1 MVSRELRRGVPRGSV
16 VQAVACREA
25 RKPHQRVRE
34 PAFDRVVEE
43 LAAGTDDIVAE
54 ALDRLDEHG
63 RSRRRRGRTPLRD
76 VLSTGMLAAVQSTL
90 VRLGRSDPPSRT
102 LPARTRRMIEE
113 WTRHQ
118 DGSVVVLLDLVAI
131 AYEVLAERLDQAAE
145 KAEPDAER
153 RWLLAGRFRA
163 SLATHA
169 RGMRTL
175 VCAASED
182 GGGPRRGKQFWIQ
195 RVLNGEIASC
205 QQLGY
210 DLSGYHTAL
219 VCLAPDSREQLR
231 VVAANRS
238 LPILLFAG
246 ADGTTTGWLA
256 SRHPL
261 PSSDLDEIARTP
273 AVTGRETGMGECLK
287 GADGFRETYR
297 QAVEAR
303 TFLAT
308 NERGVVRYRD
318 ISLLAM
324 LGDNPRVLQAFTER
338 ELPGLTGMDLRSAQL
353 RRTLRTYLE
362 RGQST
367 KATGAALQLH
377 RETVRHQLS
386 AVEQRLGHAI
396 AERSGEL
403 LVALK
408 LFAVHGQ
415 THAQAA

>member
-1 MVSRELRRGVPRGSV
+1 
-16 VQAVACREA
+16 
-25 RKPHQRVRE
+25 
-34 PAFDRVVEE
+34 
-43 LAAGTDDIVAE
+43 
-54 ALDRLDEHG
+54 
-63 RSRRRRGRTPLRD
+63 
-76 VLSTGMLAAVQSTL
+76 
-90 VRLGRSDPPSRT
+90 
-102 LPARTRRMIEE
+102 
-113 WTRHQ
+113 
-118 DGSVVVLLDLVAI
+118 
-131 AYEVLAERLDQAAE
+131 
-145 KAEPDAER
+145 
-153 RWLLAGRFRA
+153 
-163 SLATHA
+163 
-169 RGMRTL
+169 
-175 VCAASED
+175 
-182 GGGPRRGKQFWIQ
+182 
-195 RVLNGEIASC
+195 
-205 QQLGY
+205 
-210 DLSGYHTAL
+210 
-219 VCLAPDSREQLR
+219 
-231 VVAANRS
+231 
-238 LPILLFAG
+238 
-246 ADGTTTGWLA
+246 
-256 SRHPL
+256 
-261 PSSDLDEIARTP
+261 
-273 AVTGRETGMGECLK
+273 MGECLK